1 MIPSLDHVQHAAD
14 KKSLP
19 ASFVIILALRQQSC
33 VFFLADGQTL
43 FIGGLRV
50 LGEGICVFTRQA
62 NEMYEGTSIEPNVV
76 KMRMPS
82 SKTVLY
88 MVKRGYS

>member
-1 MIPSLDHVQHAAD
+1 MLLSLGYVQHAAD

-19 ASFVIILALRQQSC
+19 ASFVIILALRH
-33 VFFLADGQTL
+33 
-43 FIGGLRV
+43 
-50 LGEGICVFTRQA
+50 
-62 NEMYEGTSIEPNVV
+62 TSIEPNVV

-88 MVKRGYS
+88 MVKRG